1 MQDRVKEE
9 ELGSVSRLPAGDG
22 ADLRAGDRPRRA
34 AHAGQEVLRQGM
46 SERARMCTGGCSGEK
61 QQADFIRE
69 DDLFLE
75 QQLVTFKHSFGP
87 EESFDAPI
95 RCDLE

>member
-34 AHAGQEVLRQGM
+34 AHAGQEVLRQGT
-46 SERARMCTGGCSGEK
+46 SERARVCTGKYREEK
-61 QQADFIRE
+61 WQADLIRE

-75 QQLVTFKHSFGP
+75 Q
-87 EESFDAPI
+87 
-95 RCDLE
+95 